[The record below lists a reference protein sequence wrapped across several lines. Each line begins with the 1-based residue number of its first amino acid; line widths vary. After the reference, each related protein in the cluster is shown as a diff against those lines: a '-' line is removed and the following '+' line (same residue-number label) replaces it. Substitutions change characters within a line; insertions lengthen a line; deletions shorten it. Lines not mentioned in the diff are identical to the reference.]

1 MLNVTLDSSLHTY
14 RHKMLWKITLTLSQK
29 WPHKLKNIS
38 SSKINNKNT
47 FVFEEK
53 KRIRVAP
60 LFLVS

>member
-1 MLNVTLDSSLHTY
+1 MLNVPLDSSLHTY

-38 SSKINNKNT
+38 SSKNNNKNT

-53 KRIRVAP
+53 KKN
-60 LFLVS
+60 

>member
-29 WPHKLKNIS
+29 WPHKLKHIS
-38 SSKINNKNT
+38 SSKIITKIHL
-47 FVFEEK
+47 FLKKK